1 MAPVFFP
8 DIVARVQCQCCGDCC
23 RLGAIPLDENS
34 LARLKARLEGN
45 PLIPYPPFTTL
56 EDERGKEVQVL
67 NRVEGHCVFLDQNNL
82 CLIHKGLGPEAKP
95 RICQEFPRGA
105 VFTPKGVFLTVSFA
119 CPAVLN
125 YLKDKAPLRMGKTEE
140 PNFSLPKDTSLSL
153 MESFSFS
160 WEEYLRLESS
170 LLDILIRPEY
180 SFEERLVMGDFL
192 LQEIVKERLGGSLL
206 EAYLV
211 RQREEGYK
219 NLFTRI
225 RDIPPSIYIQFSF
238 LETFLK
244 TRLEFSHPPWSLFY
258 SRDLN
263 EGISFLLKNLSGL
276 SGETIYYQA
285 YSNLYQPSLPALT
298 PILERYFQIK
308 LLGKHLTILP
318 EVVRSY
324 LFLVIYYVFIRFYS
338 LTLALK
344 TNRPVDEALILK
356 SINFLERYFVHS
368 RQVRGFWTGLKDKF
382 LDSPS
387 LAATLIKSLSQN
399 LPRVTRHPVS

>member
-8 DIVARVQCQCCGDCC
+8 DIVARVQCRCCGTCC
-23 RLGAIPLDENS
+23 RLGAIPVGEEN
-34 LARLKARLEGN
+34 LARLKARLKDN

-82 CLIHKGLGPEAKP
+82 CLIHKELGPEAKP

-105 VFTPKGVFLTVSFA
+105 VFTPKGVFLTLSFA
-119 CPAVLN
+119 CPEALN
-125 YLKDKAPLRMGKTEE
+125 YLKDKTPLRMGKSED
-140 PNFSLPKDTSLSL
+140 PNFSLPKETSLSL
-153 MESFSFS
+153 VGSFPFS
-160 WEEYLRLESS
+160 WEGYFRLEAL

-180 SFEERLVMGDFL
+180 SFEERLVIGDFL
-192 LQEIVKERLGGSLL
+192 VQEIIKKRLGGSSL

-211 RQREEGYK
+211 RQREEGCK
-219 NLFTRI
+219 NLFRRI
-225 RDIPPSIYIQFSF
+225 KDIPPSIHIQFSF

-263 EGISFLLKNLSGL
+263 EGISFLLKNLSGP

-285 YSNLYQPSLPALT
+285 YYNLYQPSLPALT

-318 EVVRSY
+318 EIGRGY

-344 TNRPVDEALILK
+344 TNRPVDEAIVLK
-356 SINFLERYFVHS
+356 AINSLEKYFVHS
-368 RQVRGFWTGLKDKF
+368 RQVREFWTGLKDKF

-387 LAATLIKSLSQN
+387 LAGALIKMK
-399 LPRVTRHPVS
+399 